1 MNMRALASATLLGA
15 LVLDL
20 AAPAGAATKPKCTP
34 VAIDLGPTASAP
46 GGTGLDD
53 FPVFVHY
60 MVNDGFPAEDPS
72 VPLNPVPIGSASYPP
87 AVLQNYFTTYSTP
100 TMTGL
105 FNALWGP
112 NGINLVLVGMEV
124 CTYNLPSL
132 DPNFSN
138 DHRFPDP
145 REPAAAAMALKVFKR
160 YNAKN
165 YHVGSAVRPFKG
177 LDLYIFWSL
186 DGPAGYGV
194 SPKFKTLANGAQKVQ
209 TPGGV
214 FIDGD
219 CQDPS
224 NDQPDTPGG
233 GNVPG
238 SGCRREFS
246 HEVGHFFSLCHCC
259 NSGLTPLPQ
268 TATCTTSY
276 CGDVP
281 TAGSILPDCTGTIAN
296 RLMTTNWI
304 HQDLTSC
311 EITRAT
317 GTAQQIL
324 K

>member
-1 MNMRALASATLLGA
+1 MNMRALASASLLGA
-15 LVLDL
+15 LVLVL
-20 AAPAGAATKPKCTP
+20 ASPAGSATKPKCTP
-34 VAIDLGPTASAP
+34 VAVDLGLTPSAP
-46 GGTGLDD
+46 GGTGVDD

-60 MVNDGFPAEDPS
+60 MVNDGFPADDPS
-72 VPLNPVPIGSASYPP
+72 VPLDPVPIGSASFPP
-87 AVLQNYFTTYSTP
+87 ALLQDYFKSTG
-100 TMTGL
+100 T
-105 FNALWGP
+105 FNQIWGSYY
-112 NGINLVLVGMEV
+112 GISFVLVGIEI
-124 CTYNLPSL
+124 CKYNLPSL
-132 DPNFSN
+132 DPSFAN
-138 DHRFPDP
+138 DRRFPDP
-145 REPAAAAMALKVFKR
+145 QTPAAAAMALKVFKR

-165 YHVGSAVRPFKG
+165 YHVGPAVRPFKG

-194 SPKFKTLANGAQKVQ
+194 SPKFKTLASGAQTVQ

-219 CQDPS
+219 CEDPS
-224 NDQPDTPGG
+224 SDQPDIPGG
-233 GNVPG
+233 PTVVG

-246 HEVGHFFSLCHCC
+246 HEAGHFFSLCHCC

-296 RLMTTNWI
+296 RLMATNWL
-304 HQDLTSC
+304 HQDLTPC